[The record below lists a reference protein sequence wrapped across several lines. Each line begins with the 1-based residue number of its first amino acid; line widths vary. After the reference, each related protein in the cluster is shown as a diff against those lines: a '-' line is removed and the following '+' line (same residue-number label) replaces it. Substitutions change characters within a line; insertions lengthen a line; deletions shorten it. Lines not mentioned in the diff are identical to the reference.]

1 VAASTTPG
9 ATLSAGTRSAETTSF
24 AWRGGSGRRK
34 RTFQLMPPC
43 GAQGAKRSIFSA
55 SIALPRRLENKT
67 ATTTAAVVESILE
80 CRR

>member
-1 VAASTTPG
+1 MRPNSSEHEETRCNDLGTDQQASG
-9 ATLSAGTRSAETTSF
+9 A
-24 AWRGGSGRRK
+24 SGRRK
-34 RTFQLMPPC
+34 RTFQIMPPC

-55 SIALPRRLENKT
+55 SIALPHRLENKT